1 MVDPTKGKQVLG
13 VPIAPVTEANPL
25 RATMRSSMSES
36 RDEPRSGRLS
46 KDELDV
52 LLMHLQGVEER
63 YAEALKARDERISEI
78 ENELRELHERT
89 TKIPSTPPGN
99 VDISKGPQ
107 GVRVRGPAGY
117 ALAIAA
123 LLFAAAV
130 LFGAKPVV
138 SEVIRQLTK

>member
-13 VPIAPVTEANPL
+13 VPIVPVTEANPL

-63 YAEALKARDERISEI
+63 YTEALKARDERISEI

-123 LLFAAAV
+123 LLFAAVA
-130 LFGAKPVV
+130 LWQLKPL
-138 SEVIRQLTK
+138 LTK